1 MNRIDVYQYNVE
13 DKGILMRWKIAICLN
28 HLKMMKTGDVIDTC

>member
-13 DKGILMRWKIAICLN
+13 DKGILIRCKIAICLN
-28 HLKMMKTGDVIDTC
+28 HLK